1 MNSHQLNLDIGGQL
15 NRNDQS
21 KKWIV
26 LDLLEG
32 ADHRVNLETESLP
45 FPDAGVDN
53 IYSSHCLE
61 HLEPCRLRF
70 VFSDFFRVLKKGG
83 KARIV
88 VPSFKKGVFYYFFAP
103 WMLRQPL
110 MLRLNSNVPDTN
122 MTRLSSW
129 FYTET
134 NKANGVPGH
143 KTAWDFNAMRSFLRE
158 AGFKR
163 VDKKTLARCSEVF
176 RGKDRPEYSPF
187 SLYVEAV
194 K

>member
-1 MNSHQLNLDIGGQL
+1 MILDM
-15 NRNDQS
+15 
-21 KKWIV
+21 
-26 LDLLEG
+26 LDG
-32 ADHRVNLETESLP
+32 ADRRVNLETDPLP
-45 FPDAGVDN
+45 FPDTVVDN
-53 IYSSHCLE
+53 IYTSHCLE

-83 KARIV
+83 KIRIV
-88 VPSFKKGVFYYFFAP
+88 VPSFKKGVFYYFLAP

-110 MLRLNSNVPDTN
+110 MPRLNSNVPDTN

-134 NKANGVPGH
+134 NKMNGVPGH
-143 KTAWDFNAMRSFLRE
+143 KTAWDFNTLRAFLRE
-158 AGFKR
+158 AGFK
-163 VDKKTLARCSEVF
+163 VVQKKNRKKCSEVF
-176 RGKDRPEYSPF
+176 KHKDNPGYSSF